1 MLAVSQSS
9 AGERVVY
16 GRHLRRVEADMGWLA
31 ICGALCALAFAPLN
45 WWWMLLFAPALELYR
60 LYGAGISQAA

>member
-1 MLAVSQSS
+1 
-9 AGERVVY
+9 
-16 GRHLRRVEADMGWLA
+16 MGWLA